1 MVETIL
7 FVVSGSRRRNRG
19 RVRFES
25 GFLENM
31 GKMAPRDCATYDL
44 AQWFAWNARCCV
56 YPRRATIA
64 ATHTLRVRSHTPRLF
79 ARSPLLTEMAA
90 IANVATTAAVAAAP
104 ARVSAGASRRA
115 AFHGLRVPRG
125 DRAARLPSSNARA
138 VVAAAA
144 ADDASDAASFGRRD
158 LAKGALAALAAPA
171 IAAMPAGPARAEEVS
186 KFWTLVDLPLEP
198 GVILLDIAFVDDKHG
213 FLLGTRQTIL
223 ETFDGGKTWD
233 FKAIPAAAD
242 EDVNYRFNSVSFKG
256 KEGWIVGKPAI
267 LLHTVDGGDTWER
280 VGLSPRLPGAPVLIT
295 ATSENGQA
303 ELVTDEGAIYLTTDA
318 ARNWKAAVEETIS
331 ATLNRTVSSGITG
344 ASYYTGTFSTIA
356 RNDDGEY
363 IGLSSRGNFYMTW
376 APGQAYWQPHNR
388 SSARRVQSMG
398 WRPDGGIWELTR
410 GGGIFFSTTNSLP
423 ENDDDFEEGR
433 IGSRGF
439 GLLDLGAK
447 PDGKEFWIVGGS
459 GSVFYS
465 KDAGKSWKR
474 DRGTDDVAAN
484 LYNVKFHA
492 NDNGF
497 ILGNDGIL
505 LRYTGA

>member
-25 GFLENM
+25 GFFENM

-138 VVAAAA
+138 RRRGRGR
-144 ADDASDAASFGRRD
+144 GRR
-158 LAKGALAALAAPA
+158 LRRRELRSPRPREGRARGARRPA

-280 VGLSPRLPGAPVLIT
+280 VASPRASP
-295 ATSENGQA
+295 
-303 ELVTDEGAIYLTTDA
+303 
-318 ARNWKAAVEETIS
+318 AR
-331 ATLNRTVSSGITG
+331 
-344 ASYYTGTFSTIA
+344 
-356 RNDDGEY
+356 
-363 IGLSSRGNFYMTW
+363 
-376 APGQAYWQPHNR
+376 PC
-388 SSARRVQSMG
+388 
-398 WRPDGGIWELTR
+398 
-410 GGGIFFSTTNSLP
+410 
-423 ENDDDFEEGR
+423 
-433 IGSRGF
+433 
-439 GLLDLGAK
+439 
-447 PDGKEFWIVGGS
+447 
-459 GSVFYS
+459 
-465 KDAGKSWKR
+465 
-474 DRGTDDVAAN
+474 
-484 LYNVKFHA
+484 
-492 NDNGF
+492 
-497 ILGNDGIL
+497 
-505 LRYTGA
+505 